1 MEVINF
7 PYLLR
12 RIIILVGKEIGIRKD
27 EIMNKLY
34 RSNKNW
40 MIAGICGGAGEVYSI
55 DPKLLRLVYVFIYLV
70 TGIFPLLITYLI
82 AWIVIPLS
90 VESWGIIRCL
100 DVIHFLFPCFLLRKE
115 YLIKEVKKICLS
127 LDYSQEVRVSLKW
140 LLLTGLLT
148 WRNSM
153 LYPKQ
158 TIYW

>member
-1 MEVINF
+1 M
-7 PYLLR
+7 
-12 RIIILVGKEIGIRKD
+12 
-27 EIMNKLY
+27 
-34 RSNKNW
+34 
-40 MIAGICGGAGEVYSI
+40 YSI

-82 AWIVIPLS
+82 AWIVVIPLS
-90 VESWGIIRCL
+90 FESRGIIRCL

-148 WRNSM
+148 
-153 LYPKQ
+153 
-158 TIYW
+158 